1 MPQLQV
7 DIRDTKVFE
16 IALDDMNYDEE
27 SENEMI
33 KPADLA
39 GLKPLA
45 EDESKYA
52 ALHSHVRRYNQ
63 RNTEDKQQL
72 SNIFSYLRPH
82 AEETF
87 NSEQEEKPF
96 IAGFKHE
103 LDQLF
108 YTAAMRTTA
117 AYRTSVKTMAHEKR
131 RSVRNYRS
139 RKTKVNTGVNNVR
152 IKREEAGNQ
161 YGTTSDEDM
170 DFFQMAKNSNVT
182 INAETIEYLG
192 ETQSTR
198 AQYDVYEY
206 GQESTS
212 EDAEKYTPD
221 QFLISSRGSTLA
233 DTENPEE
240 EPYDYET
247 LKLEYEQQLEYGM
260 KHGKVLNYTEKKE
273 PKDTPREALKRIM
286 GMKQAK
292 NCTKEEISQ
301 IGIKAIECLAYDYQH
316 ARDMATA
323 GKILSRTWLV
333 LRVWL
338 LIYICLAIPCWCQ
351 RGNFIIQ
358 A

>member
-1 MPQLQV
+1 
-7 DIRDTKVFE
+7 
-16 IALDDMNYDEE
+16 
-27 SENEMI
+27 
-33 KPADLA
+33 
-39 GLKPLA
+39 
-45 EDESKYA
+45 
-52 ALHSHVRRYNQ
+52 
-63 RNTEDKQQL
+63 
-72 SNIFSYLRPH
+72 
-82 AEETF
+82 
-87 NSEQEEKPF
+87 
-96 IAGFKHE
+96 
-103 LDQLF
+103 
-108 YTAAMRTTA
+108 
-117 AYRTSVKTMAHEKR
+117 
-131 RSVRNYRS
+131 
-139 RKTKVNTGVNNVR
+139 
-152 IKREEAGNQ
+152 
-161 YGTTSDEDM
+161 M

-351 RGNFIIQ
+351 RGWCCWCFRCKFCLPRKRILFAKQYYTMNPPGTLVRNFKKEKDVQEPIKYEATEEEHNAYRTFEAAIKNI
-358 A
+358 